1 MPCQSSQSPSS
12 AARAGVM
19 RRFLHLCGALALAV
33 MLWTSATAHAREVI
47 GCPEASGAVAGH
59 YDGDADQ
66 VPADSDPSV
75 PHHHGGCHGHH
86 VAVSHADDGCDTSVA
101 TSLRGHASEHMT
113 TGCDPGSS
121 LRPPIA

>member
-1 MPCQSSQSPSS
+1 
-12 AARAGVM
+12 M
-19 RRFLHLCGALALAV
+19 RRFLHLCGALMLAV
-33 MLWTSATAHAREVI
+33 MLWTSSTAHAREVM
-47 GCPEASGAVAGH
+47 GCAEASGAIAGH

-66 VPADSDPSV
+66 VPADSDQSV

-86 VAVSHADDGCDTSVA
+86 VAVSSTDGSCDIPVPS
-101 TSLRGHASEHMT
+101 SLRGRASEHIT